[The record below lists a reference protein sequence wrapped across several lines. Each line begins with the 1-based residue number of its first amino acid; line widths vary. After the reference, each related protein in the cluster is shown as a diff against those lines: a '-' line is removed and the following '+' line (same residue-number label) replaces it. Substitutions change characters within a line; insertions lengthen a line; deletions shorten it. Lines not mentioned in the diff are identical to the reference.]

1 MCPRPSCFRGDPVK
15 PRGQRLTRPPDGG
28 RADPWGPR
36 SRPNGYTAGVSRV
49 ATYRADDPAELVAA
63 SLACPWCLAARV
75 DYALDAE
82 DPFDASADCRCRAC
96 GHGWR
101 LFLAPEQALRLALA
115 PAR

>member
-1 MCPRPSCFRGDPVK
+1 VP
-15 PRGQRLTRPPDGG
+15 
-28 RADPWGPR
+28 
-36 SRPNGYTAGVSRV
+36 RV

-63 SLACPWCLAARV
+63 SLACPWCLGAAV
-75 DYALDAE
+75 DYALDDAE
-82 DPFDASADCRCRAC
+82 HDASADCRCRAC

>member
-1 MCPRPSCFRGDPVK
+1 MP
-15 PRGQRLTRPPDGG
+15 
-28 RADPWGPR
+28 
-36 SRPNGYTAGVSRV
+36 RV

-63 SLACPWCLAARV
+63 SLACPWCLAAAV
-75 DYALDAE
+75 EYDLEADE
-82 DPFDASADCRCRAC
+82 EWDASARCQCRDC

>member
-1 MCPRPSCFRGDPVK
+1 MCEV
-15 PRGQRLTRPPDGG
+15 
-28 RADPWGPR
+28 A
-36 SRPNGYTAGVSRV
+36 RV
-49 ATYRADDPAELVAA
+49 ATYRADDPAELVSA

-75 DYALDAE
+75 EYALEAE